1 MPGGSSI
8 RVSTTR
14 ETQPDERSGAERDP
28 ARSGVATSPP
38 GRSTLPRLAHPGF
51 HGRSPNTQRAYRAD
65 VARFRRGAGKPLP
78 CVTLTDL
85 QAFADSLFELAAA
98 SRYRILSARSEEH
111 TS

>member
-51 HGRSPNTQRAYRAD
+51 HSKSFLVSFLLPSHQPMKIHRVIPEEPF
-65 VARFRRGAGKPLP
+65 FRYGAKVSG
-78 CVTLTDL
+78 
-85 QAFADSLFELAAA
+85 AAA
-98 SRYRILSARSEEH
+98 DIQDSPSWDHANHNYERSERY
-111 TS
+111 

>member
-51 HGRSPNTQRAYRAD
+51 HSKSFL
-65 VARFRRGAGKPLP
+65 VSFLLP
-78 CVTLTDL
+78 SHQPMKIHRVIPEEPV
-85 QAFADSLFELAAA
+85 SLAHES
-98 SRYRILSARSEEH
+98 SRIMGLECWACCLKSG
-111 TS
+111 